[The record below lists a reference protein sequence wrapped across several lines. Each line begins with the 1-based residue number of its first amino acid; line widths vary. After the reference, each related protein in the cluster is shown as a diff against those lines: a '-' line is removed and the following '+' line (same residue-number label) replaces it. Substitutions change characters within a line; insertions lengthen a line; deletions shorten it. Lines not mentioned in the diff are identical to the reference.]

1 MAALNFTSSNSIAN
15 VFSVDTGIIF
25 AKVND
30 LDELRRLQV
39 NQLIAIQSSKAGQLQ
54 IGLINKIT
62 RKAIDH
68 DTSLDDDLEET
79 DISLLNSENLIK
91 VTLIG
96 TLFDAIGTQTD
107 VFKRTIDSVP
117 EIDAECY
124 PLRGSNITSFMST
137 ISRTATEAEKP
148 LNIGTYSIDENADAY
163 LDGDK
168 LFQRHAVVVGSTG
181 SGKSWCVARL
191 VEQIADLDNPNCI
204 LFDIHGEYST
214 DDFKKDGISHF
225 RVANPSDLEKEQ
237 KLSNN
242 ILMLPYW
249 LLTYEEMLAM
259 LLDRSDNNAPNQA
272 MLFSR
277 TVTENKREFLEKNSE
292 NEILGSFTIDS
303 PVPYELDK
311 VIEELENKDTERVDG
326 SRGKKNGPYH
336 GKLTRFIQRLQA
348 KQQDKRLGFLFDVND
363 DELRMKWLEEFCNSL
378 MKGDQNNGV
387 KVIDFSEVPSDILP
401 LIISLVARIIFSVQ
415 QWTKSESRHPIS
427 LFCDEAH
434 LYIPEKNVTDS
445 ISQIGL
451 NTFERIAKEGR
462 KYGVGLIVISQRPS
476 EVNKTVMSQ
485 CNNFISLRLTNIE
498 DQSVIKRL
506 LPDNL
511 AGLTDVMP
519 ILDIGE
525 ALVVGDASLL
535 PTRINIS
542 EPEIKPSSAT
552 VNFWQEWGSEEITQD
567 LETAIKNL
575 RMQSK

>member
-15 VFSVDTGIIF
+15 VFSVDTGIVF

-62 RKAIDH
+62 RKAIDL
-68 DTSLDDDLEET
+68 DTSLDDEIEET

-124 PLRGSNITSFMST
+124 PMRGSDITSFMST

-148 LNIGTYSIDENADAY
+148 LNIGSYSIDENADAY

-214 DDFKKDGISHF
+214 EDFTKDGISHF
-225 RVANPSDLEKEQ
+225 RIANPSDLDKEH

-277 TVTENKREFLEKNSE
+277 AVTENKRNFLEKNSE

-311 VIEELENKDTERVDG
+311 VIEELENKDTERIDG
-326 SRGKKNGPYH
+326 ARGKKNGPYH

-363 DELRMKWLEEFCNSL
+363 DELRMKWLEDFCNSL
-378 MKGDQNNGV
+378 MKGDQKNGV

-415 QWTKSESRHPIS
+415 Q
-427 LFCDEAH
+427 
-434 LYIPEKNVTDS
+434 
-445 ISQIGL
+445 
-451 NTFERIAKEGR
+451 
-462 KYGVGLIVISQRPS
+462 
-476 EVNKTVMSQ
+476 
-485 CNNFISLRLTNIE
+485 
-498 DQSVIKRL
+498 
-506 LPDNL
+506 
-511 AGLTDVMP
+511 
-519 ILDIGE
+519 
-525 ALVVGDASLL
+525 
-535 PTRINIS
+535 
-542 EPEIKPSSAT
+542 
-552 VNFWQEWGSEEITQD
+552 
-567 LETAIKNL
+567 
-575 RMQSK
+575 